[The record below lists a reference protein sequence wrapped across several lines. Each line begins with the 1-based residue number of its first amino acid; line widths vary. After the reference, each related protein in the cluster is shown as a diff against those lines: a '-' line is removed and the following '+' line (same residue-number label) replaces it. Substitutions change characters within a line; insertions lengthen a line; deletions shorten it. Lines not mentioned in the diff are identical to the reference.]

1 MPTYENLTQNSP
13 DGTQIGSS
21 ATEKLGFF
29 GATPAAQPDVTQQTT
44 ATTTALRADLDS
56 LINALD
62 TLGIVDK
69 Q

>member
-1 MPTYENLTQNSP
+1 MADINELSDGRP
-13 DGTQIGSS
+13 DGCRLGQD
-21 ATEKLGFF
+21 ATDKVAFYG
-29 GATPAAQPDVTQQTT
+29 GTPAVQPDVTQQTT

-62 TLGIVDK
+62 TLGLIDK